1 MTKWLGAAL
10 IFLSCGYAGYLTSFM
25 LARRTAALRSFAEG
39 LALLQSEIGGRQTP
53 LLAAFRLCAR
63 QTPGEAGPFFRRL
76 WQLLEQ
82 EPDRPA
88 AGLLRQ
94 LLEQGDWGLA
104 REDAAVLAALGPALG
119 RYDSQTQVQALE
131 RQRQRLEQNLAR
143 ARAEQESQGRIWRT
157 GGLCCGAALALLIL

>member
-1 MTKWLGAAL
+1 MRWLEVRIDTNHAGLETVQAMLSAL
-10 IFLSCGYAGYLTSFM
+10 GMDKNASVS
-25 LARRTAALRSFAEG
+25 
-39 LALLQSEIGGRQTP
+39 Q
-53 LLAAFRLCAR
+53 LLAAIADHPLDESPVTGYLA
-63 QTPGEAGPFFRRL
+63 TLYLGAVIAGGGSPEGVDPAEALDG
-76 WQLLEQ
+76 
-82 EPDRPA
+82 
-88 AGLLRQ
+88 LRQ